1 MSYYLLENSNPQ
13 NGRGQHMD
21 NVRIE
26 ELPEEL
32 RQEVERAAEEV
43 RNEMNQE
50 NRAPA
55 LPSATSRTR
64 RRAQVKRKL
73 RVPNIQQME
82 VLEPQ
87 QFVISI
93 PDPVNP
99 AEEWDIV
106 VQELSPGQNLIL
118 QDTAFM
124 RSAAAARAKIEASN
138 INEDDQSPENLQK
151 LREIYEEHDT
161 NRNFDEYKV
170 EVCLLGI
177 VEPQGLTREIISRW
191 SASNIDRVY
200 NAINGG
206 NEAVDAVDAFPGETT
221 GS

>member
-1 MSYYLLENSNPQ
+1 
-13 NGRGQHMD
+13 MD